1 MHKEIFM
8 KLSKLIEKL
17 DITKICG
24 STDVCISSVEYNS
37 SKVVD
42 GSLFVCLK
50 GFNADGHAYI
60 PDAIARGAA
69 AILVEDM
76 PAEAL
81 PATVICVPDT
91 REALAYISAAWFD
104 HPAEKLT
111 VIGLTGTKGK
121 TTTAFMTK
129 RILEEAGYKV
139 GMIGTL
145 GAFIGEEQIKTKNT
159 TPESFELHAF
169 FRRMLDEGC
178 THVVMEASSQGFK
191 LKRTAGLTF
200 DFGAFLNLSPDHIS
214 PGEHETFEEYR
225 DCKKMMFSQT
235 KCVIA
240 NADSEYW
247 QYMTEGNEVITVSTD
262 KSATLRADNV
272 SSVWDK
278 AVLGSHFSVSG
289 LYDGEVLLNM
299 PGIFNVHNALIA
311 MAVAHGLG
319 ISLETVQN
327 ALAKISVKGRTQL
340 IREAANMG
348 TFIIDYAHNALSIE
362 ALLEMLKSYSPKRL
376 ILVFGGGG
384 GRAKQRRY
392 DLGLAAGRS
401 ADLSILTTD
410 NPRFDDL
417 DTIFAHI
424 IEGIDVHGGKY
435 EIVLDREDAIHY
447 AMDICQKDDIVAFV
461 GKGHEE
467 YQDIKG
473 VKYYFS
479 EEKIIKEYA
488 ASKL

>member
-1 MHKEIFM
+1 M
-8 KLSKLIEKL
+8 KLSQLIQKLN
-17 DITKICG
+17 ITKICG
-24 STDVCISSVEYNS
+24 NTDIFISSVEYNS
-37 SKVVD
+37 SKVVK

-76 PAEAL
+76 PPEA
-81 PATVICVPDT
+81 PSATVICVPDT
-91 REALAYISAAWFD
+91 REALAYVSAAWFD

-111 VIGLTGTKGK
+111 IIGLTGTKGK

-139 GMIGTL
+139 GMVGTL
-145 GAFIGEEQIKTKNT
+145 GAFIGEEQIETRNT

-169 FRRMLDEGC
+169 FRKMVDEGC
-178 THVVMEASSQGFK
+178 THAVIEVSSQGIK

-200 DFGAFLNLSPDHIS
+200 NFGAFLNLSPDHIS
-214 PGEHETFEEYR
+214 PAEHETFEEYR
-225 DCKKMMFSQT
+225 DCKKIMFSQT
-235 KCVIA
+235 KAVIA

-247 QYMTEGNEVITVSTD
+247 QYMTEGKEVITVSTE
-262 KSATLRADNV
+262 KKASLRADKV
-272 SSVWDK
+272 ISVWDK
-278 AVLGSHFSVSG
+278 AVLGSRFFVSG
-289 LYDGEVLLNM
+289 LYTGKVLLNM

-311 MAVAHGLG
+311 MAVTHGLG
-319 ISLETVQN
+319 ISFDTVQN
-327 ALAKISVKGRTQL
+327 ALAKISVKGRAQL
-340 IREAANMG
+340 IREAADMG

-376 ILVFGGGG
+376 ILVFGVGGD
-384 GRAKQRRY
+384 RAKQRRY

-401 ADLSILTTD
+401 ADISILTTD
-410 NPRFDDL
+410 NPRFDDI
-417 DTIFAHI
+417 DTIFAQI

>member
-1 MHKEIFM
+1 M
-8 KLSKLIEKL
+8 KLSKLIQKL
-17 DITKICG
+17 NIRKICG
-24 STDVCISSVEYNS
+24 STDICISSVEYNS
-37 SKVVD
+37 SNVKK
-42 GSLFVCLK
+42 GSLFVCIK
-50 GFNADGHAYI
+50 GFNADGHSYI
-60 PDAIARGAA
+60 ADVIARGAVA
-69 AILVEDM
+69 VIVEDM
-76 PAEAL
+76 PTEAL
-81 PATVICVPDT
+81 SATVICVPDT
-91 REALAYISAAWFD
+91 REALAYVSAAWFD

-129 RILEEAGYKV
+129 RILEEAGNKV
-139 GMIGTL
+139 GMIGTV
-145 GAFIGEEQIKTKNT
+145 GAFIGDEQLETKNT
-159 TPESFELHAF
+159 TPESFELHSF
-169 FRRMLDEGC
+169 FRRMLDAGC
-178 THVVMEASSQGFK
+178 THVVMEVSSQGLK

-200 DFGAFLNLSPDHIS
+200 DLGAFLNLSPDHIS
-214 PGEHETFEEYR
+214 PAEHKSFEEYR
-225 DCKKMMFSQT
+225 DCKKKMFSQT

-262 KSATLRADNV
+262 KSASLRAHNV
-272 SSVWDK
+272 ESVWDT
-278 AVLGSHFSVSG
+278 AVLGSRFDVSG
-289 LYDGEVLLNM
+289 LYDGEILLNM

-311 MAVAHGLG
+311 MAIAHGLG
-319 ISLETVQN
+319 IGLETVKS
-327 ALAKISVKGRTQL
+327 ALEKISVKGRTQL
-340 IREAANMG
+340 IREAADTG

-362 ALLEMLKSYSPKRL
+362 ALLEMLKGYSPKRL
-376 ILVFGGGG
+376 ILVFGVGGD
-384 GRAKQRRY
+384 RAKQRRY

-417 DTIFAHI
+417 DTIFSQI
-424 IEGIDVHGGKY
+424 IEGLNVYGGKY
-435 EIVLDREDAIHY
+435 KIVLDREDAIHY

-488 ASKL
+488 ASKH

>member
-1 MHKEIFM
+1 M
-8 KLSKLIEKL
+8 KLSQLIQKLN
-17 DITKICG
+17 ITKICG
-24 STDVCISSVEYNS
+24 STDIYISSVEYNS
-37 SKVVD
+37 SKVVK

-50 GFNADGHAYI
+50 GFNTDGHSYI
-60 PDAIARGAA
+60 TDVIARGAS

-76 PAEAL
+76 PTEAIST
-81 PATVICVPDT
+81 TVICVPDT

-104 HPAEKLT
+104 YPAEKLT
-111 VIGLTGTKGK
+111 LIGFTGTKGK
-121 TTTAFMTK
+121 TTTALMTK

-145 GAFIGEEQIKTKNT
+145 GAFIGDERIETKNT

-169 FRRMLDEGC
+169 FKRMLDAGC
-178 THVVMEASSQGFK
+178 THAVMEASSQGFK
-191 LKRTAGLTF
+191 LKRTAGLCF

-214 PGEHETFEEYR
+214 PAEHETFEEYR

-247 QYMTEGNEVITVSTD
+247 QYMTEGNEVITVSTA
-262 KSATLRADNV
+262 KSASLRADNV
-272 SSVWDK
+272 ESVWDT
-278 AVLGSHFSVSG
+278 AVLGSRLDVSG
-289 LYDGEVLLNM
+289 LYTGKVLLNM

-311 MAVAHGLG
+311 MAVTHGLG
-319 ISLETVQN
+319 ISFDTVQS

-340 IREAANMG
+340 IREAANIG

-376 ILVFGGGG
+376 ILVFGVGGC
-384 GRAKQRRY
+384 RAKQRRY
-392 DLGLAAGRS
+392 ALGLAAGRS

-417 DTIFAHI
+417 DTIFSQI
-424 IEGIDVHGGKY
+424 IEGLNVCGGKY
-435 EIVLDREDAIHY
+435 EIVLDRKDAIHF

>member
-1 MHKEIFM
+1 M
-8 KLSKLIEKL
+8 KLSQLIQKLN
-17 DITKICG
+17 ITKICG
-24 STDVCISSVEYNS
+24 KTDICISSVEYNS
-37 SKVVD
+37 SKVVK

-50 GFNADGHAYI
+50 GFNTNGHNYI

-76 PAEAL
+76 PTEAIS
-81 PATVICVPDT
+81 ATVICVPDT
-91 REALAYISAAWFD
+91 REALAYVSAAWFD

-111 VIGLTGTKGK
+111 IIGLTGTKGK

-139 GMIGTL
+139 GMVGTL
-145 GAFIGEEQIKTKNT
+145 GAFIGEEQIETRNT

-169 FRRMLDEGC
+169 FRKMVDEGC
-178 THVVMEASSQGFK
+178 THAVIEVSSQGIK

-200 DFGAFLNLSPDHIS
+200 NFGAFLNLSPDHIS
-214 PGEHETFEEYR
+214 PAEHETFEEYR
-225 DCKKMMFSQT
+225 DCKKIMFSQT
-235 KCVIA
+235 EAVIA

-247 QYMTEGNEVITVSTD
+247 QYMTEGKEVITVSTE
-262 KSATLRADNV
+262 KNASLRADDV
-272 SSVWDK
+272 KSVWDK
-278 AVLGSHFSVSG
+278 AVLGSRFFVSG
-289 LYDGEVLLNM
+289 LYEGEILLNM
-299 PGIFNVHNALIA
+299 PGIFNVYNALIA
-311 MAVAHGLG
+311 MAVAHSLG
-319 ISLETVQN
+319 IDIKTVKS
-327 ALAKISVKGRTQL
+327 ALAKISVKGRAQL
-340 IREAANMG
+340 IREAADMG

-362 ALLEMLKSYSPKRL
+362 ALLEMLKGYSPKRL
-376 ILVFGGGG
+376 ILVFGVGGD
-384 GRAKQRRY
+384 RAKQRRY

-401 ADLSILTTD
+401 ADISILTTD
-410 NPRFDDL
+410 NPRFDDI
-417 DTIFAHI
+417 DTIFAQI

>member
-1 MHKEIFM
+1 M

-17 DITKICG
+17 NTTKICG
-24 STDVCISSVEYNS
+24 NTDICISSVEYNS
-37 SKVVD
+37 SKVIQ

-50 GFNADGHAYI
+50 GVNADGHKYI

-76 PAEAL
+76 PSEPLAV
-81 PATVICVPDT
+81 TVICVSDT
-91 REALAYISAAWFD
+91 RKALAYISAAWFD
-104 HPAEKLT
+104 YPAEKLT

-129 RILEEAGYKV
+129 LILEEAGCKV
-139 GMIGTL
+139 GMIGTM
-145 GAFIGEEQIKTKNT
+145 GAFIGQRRIETKNT
-159 TPESFELHAF
+159 TPESFELHSLFAS
-169 FRRMLDEGC
+169 MLNEGC

-191 LKRTAGLTF
+191 LHRTAGLTF
-200 DFGAFLNLSPDHIS
+200 NIGAFLNLSPDHIS
-214 PGEHETFEEYR
+214 PGEHDTFEEYR

-235 KCVIA
+235 EHVIA
-240 NADSEYW
+240 NADSQYW
-247 QYMTEGNEVITVSTD
+247 EYMTEGNEVITISTE
-262 KSATLRADNV
+262 KSASLRANAIE
-272 SSVWDK
+272 SVWDT
-278 AVLGSHFSVSG
+278 AVLGSRFNVSG
-289 LYDGEVLLNM
+289 LYNGEILLNM

-311 MAVAHGLG
+311 MAIAHKSGVK
-319 ISLETVQN
+319 LEAVKS
-327 ALAKISVKGRTQL
+327 ALEKVSVKGRTQL

-348 TFIIDYAHNALSIE
+348 TFIIDYAHNALSIDS
-362 ALLEMLKSYSPKRL
+362 LLEMLKSYSPKRL

-417 DTIFAHI
+417 DTIFSHL

-435 EIVLDREDAIHY
+435 EIVRDREDAIHY
-447 AMDICQKDDIVAFV
+447 AMDICGKDDIVAFV

-488 ASKL
+488 ISKL

>member
-1 MHKEIFM
+1 M
-8 KLSKLIEKL
+8 KLSQLIQKLN
-17 DITKICG
+17 ITKICG
-24 STDVCISSVEYNS
+24 KTDICISSVEYNS
-37 SKVVD
+37 SKVVK

-50 GFNADGHAYI
+50 GFNTNGHNYI

-76 PAEAL
+76 PAEA
-81 PATVICVPDT
+81 PSATVICVPDT
-91 REALAYISAAWFD
+91 REALAYVSAAWFD

-111 VIGLTGTKGK
+111 IIGLTGTKGK

-139 GMIGTL
+139 GMVGTL
-145 GAFIGEEQIKTKNT
+145 GAFIGEEQIETRNT

-169 FRRMLDEGC
+169 FRKMVDEGC
-178 THVVMEASSQGFK
+178 THAVIEVSSQGIK

-200 DFGAFLNLSPDHIS
+200 NFGAFLNLSPDHIS
-214 PGEHETFEEYR
+214 PTEHETFEEYR
-225 DCKKMMFSQT
+225 DCKKIMFSQT
-235 KCVIA
+235 KSVIA

-247 QYMTEGNEVITVSTD
+247 QYMTEGKEVITVSTE
-262 KSATLRADNV
+262 KNASLRADKV
-272 SSVWDK
+272 ISVWDK
-278 AVLGSHFSVSG
+278 AVLGSRFFVSG
-289 LYDGEVLLNM
+289 LYEGEILLNM

-311 MAVAHGLG
+311 MAVAHSLG
-319 ISLETVQN
+319 IDIKTVKS
-327 ALAKISVKGRTQL
+327 ALAKVSVKGRAQL
-340 IREAANMG
+340 IREATDMG

-362 ALLEMLKSYSPKRL
+362 ALLEMLKGYSPKRL
-376 ILVFGGGG
+376 ILVFGVGGD
-384 GRAKQRRY
+384 RAKQRRY

-401 ADLSILTTD
+401 ADISILTTD
-410 NPRFDDL
+410 NPRFDDI
-417 DTIFAHI
+417 DTIFAQI